1 MITSSAQAAAAP
13 AERSTAGRAEAF
25 LCSTIGRKLVMA
37 ITGVILIGFVIGHML
52 GNLQIYLGPAALDA
66 YGEFLEEF
74 LHGAGIWIA
83 RAGLLVTVLLHIWAA
98 WSLSRTSLQARP
110 VGYRETEHRDSTY
123 ASRTMRWS
131 GPILLLFVIYHI
143 LHLTLGNVHPS
154 FEEGHVYHN
163 VIAGFS
169 VWPVSLFYILA
180 MLALGLHMY
189 HGVWS
194 MTQTLGLSH
203 PRYNRLRRAGA
214 ALVTAVVVG
223 GNISIPVAVLTG
235 LVR

>member
-1 MITSSAQAAAAP
+1 MTTSSAQAAAAL
-13 AERSTAGRAEAF
+13 ANRGAAGRAEAF

-37 ITGVILIGFVIGHML
+37 VTGVILIAFVIGHML

-74 LHGAGIWIA
+74 LHGTGIWIA
-83 RAGLLVTVLLHIWAA
+83 RAVLLTAVLLHIWAA
-98 WSLSRTSLQARP
+98 WSLSRTSLLARP

-131 GPILLLFVIYHI
+131 GPILLLFVVYHL
-143 LHLTLGNVHPS
+143 LHLTLGSLHPS

-163 VIAGFS
+163 VVAGFS

-203 PRYNRLRRAGA
+203 PRYNRLRRACA
-214 ALVTAVVVG
+214 SFITVAVVG